1 MLSHLWQERA
11 RPPGLSRAWG
21 KAWAKRLATGPA
33 LAAILWRV
41 SCLRARG
48 ARVGV
53 GVFVARAHISGQLG
67 LLEVGAES
75 FIGRVTMQV
84 TAPLRIGSRVC
95 INDGVKL
102 LTATHDVQDGS
113 WPTVSRPI
121 TVGDYAWIATDATI
135 LSGVTIGRGAVVG
148 ASAVVTK
155 DVPDYGVAVGNPARI
170 LDNQRAPVLDYS
182 PTRLLAVVGAWL
194 GNYQPPP
201 PH

>member
-1 MLSHLWQERA
+1 VA
-11 RPPGLSRAWG
+11 
-21 KAWAKRLATGPA
+21 PA
-33 LAAILWRV
+33 D
-41 SCLRARG
+41 
-48 ARVGV
+48 
-53 GVFVARAHISGQLG
+53 ISGTLA

-95 INDGVKL
+95 INDGAKL

-121 TVGDYAWIATDATI
+121 VVGDYAWIATDATI

-148 ASAVVTK
+148 ASAVVAR
-155 DVPDYGVAVGNPARI
+155 DVPDFAVAVGNPARI
-170 LDNQRAPVLDYS
+170 MADHRAPALNYS

-194 GNYQPPP
+194 GNYESPS